1 MSSLTKKGV
10 IGVTPEGRVM
20 KKNRERQRAN
30 RRLKEQ
36 MLDLKDAC
44 GINDPTPREAVKE
57 IINEFRMNRRK
68 NTWNIQKC

>member
-1 MSSLTKKGV
+1 
-10 IGVTPEGRVM
+10 M
-20 KKNRERQRAN
+20 KKRDRQRTN

>member
-1 MSSLTKKGV
+1 MSSLTQKGV

>member
-1 MSSLTKKGV
+1 MSSLTQKGV
-10 IGVTPEGRVM
+10 ILITPEGRVM
-20 KKNRERQRAN
+20 KKRDRQRTN

-44 GINDPTPREAVKE
+44 GINDPTPREALKE